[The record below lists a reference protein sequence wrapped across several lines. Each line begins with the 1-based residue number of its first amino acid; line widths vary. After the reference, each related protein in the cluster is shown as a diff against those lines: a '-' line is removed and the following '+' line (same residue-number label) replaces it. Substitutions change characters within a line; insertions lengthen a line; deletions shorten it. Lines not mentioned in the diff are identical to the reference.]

1 MIMVQI
7 SHLQT
12 IKLKLLSPKM
22 EEAQYTAPS
31 LHRSCS
37 YPLDCAPLLD
47 PRFTMAFLPDH
58 QSSPV
63 KGCSFS
69 LIAFL
74 THYQPST
81 AGCDESVHVS
91 GEVNRKNFAAPLRND
106 GKQTRYCPLQTRST

>member
-1 MIMVQI
+1 MPNIP
-7 SHLQT
+7 LQA
-12 IKLKLLSPKM
+12 S
-22 EEAQYTAPS
+22 TAS
-31 LHRSCS
+31 SDRETATHRSCS
-37 YPLDCAPLLD
+37 YPLDRAPLPGVKKLTTSPVD
-47 PRFTMAFLPDH
+47 PRFTMALLPDH

-74 THYQPST
+74 THHQPST

>member
-1 MIMVQI
+1 
-7 SHLQT
+7 
-12 IKLKLLSPKM
+12 M

-37 YPLDCAPLLD
+37 YPLDCAPLLGVKKLTTSPVD
-47 PRFTMAFLPDH
+47 PRFTMALLPDH